1 MIELEDLLLGDV
13 LLQIIVLSNFIIILI
28 AYRLYSKTRRQI
40 TGTLGLCIY
49 FIGFAFFN
57 YISDIFMRSSA
68 IIYPVMIFASFLFV
82 ICGIIFIYLVERDM
96 KKIGTPFAKVS
107 LYSTIYALITG
118 SIVIFFLISGGLNGV
133 LMSVPFMG
141 LAVAW
146 LYTGLKYVKSMSTME
161 LVHRHNPKFWFMF
174 GFALTGFSLFLFSF
188 AEFYPLLILMKDAL
202 ILIGSISIAHSWKY
216 LPKVN
221 ELDWM
226 LVIRRIIVI
235 EKTTSLSIYDFIFQ
249 TKTSEEK
256 TEKAI
261 ETLEDPTDSNLIAG
275 ALSGFNILVGEILSS
290 SGGLAEI
297 TYSNYKIIFHRRS
310 NFICLLISEE
320 SREEHRFRLE
330 TFGINFEKKFLN
342 DVINFDGEINVFKNA
357 DELIQEIFT

>member
-1 MIELEDLLLGDV
+1 MTELEDLLLGDP
-13 LLQIIVLSNFIIILI
+13 LLQIIVLSNFIIVLI

-40 TGTLGLCIY
+40 TGTLGLCFY
-49 FIGFAFFN
+49 FIGFAIFN
-57 YISDIFMRSSA
+57 YISDIFMRSLGT
-68 IIYPVMIFASFLFV
+68 INLFMIFASFIFV

-96 KKIGTPFAKVS
+96 KKIGIPFAKVS
-107 LYSTIYALITG
+107 LYSTIYALITC
-118 SIVIFFLISGGLNGV
+118 SIVIISFISGELMGLI
-133 LMSVPFMG
+133 MSGPFMG

-174 GFALTGFSLFLFSF
+174 GFALSGFSLFLMAF
-188 AEFYPLLILMKDAL
+188 AEFYPLLILLKDAF
-202 ILIGSISIAHSWKY
+202 ILIGSISIAYSWKY

-226 LVIRRIIVI
+226 LVIKRIIVI

-249 TKTSEEK
+249 TKTTEENTEK
-256 TEKAI
+256 TI

-275 ALSGFNILVGEILSS
+275 ALSGINNLIGEILSS

-310 NFICLLISEE
+310 NFTCLLISEE

-330 TFGINFEKKFLN
+330 TFGISFEKKFLN
-342 DVINFDGEINVFKNA
+342 DVINFDGEINVFEKA
-357 DELIQEIFT
+357 DELIEEIFI